1 MKRLGLVLA
10 LLVAVT
16 MLSVIS
22 IAMSTNALVVYAQT
36 GSNSCPEGALVVNAS
51 GAFICAIRAENV
63 SLVFASILVA
73 QQGSNANVTLF
84 CLYSDGCSAT
94 VYAYDLYNNS
104 LSQVAS
110 QQVSIDA
117 GASKTLSFSGFRGLA
132 LFRVVING
140 VDMGYYTAPSAQ
152 VPQISSA
159 LSNIASMH
167 TMLAILAGLLIVSVP
182 LGWSLQ
188 REWGLAGLALVGAAN
203 LIYLFVSLLT
213 GNPLLALLVATL
225 SAIIGVIYII
235 VGGVQV

>member
-1 MKRLGLVLA
+1 MKQLSLVLA
-10 LLVAVT
+10 LIVAVT

-22 IAMSTNALVVYAQT
+22 IAMSGNALEVYAQT
-36 GSNSCPEGALVVNAS
+36 SNCPEGALVVNAS
-51 GAFICAIRAENV
+51 GAFICAVRAENI
-63 SLVFASILVA
+63 SLVFASILVM
-73 QQGSNANVTLF
+73 QQNSNANVTLF
-84 CLYSDGCSAT
+84 CMYSDGCNAT

-104 LSQVAS
+104 LSQIAS
-110 QQVSIDA
+110 QQVSIGA
-117 GASKTLSFSGFRGLA
+117 GASKTLSFVGFRGLA
-132 LFRVVING
+132 IFRVIING

-152 VPQISSA
+152 IPQISSA

-235 VGGVQV
+235 VGGAQV

>member
-1 MKRLGLVLA
+1 MLV
-10 LLVAVT
+10 VATTV
-16 MLSVIS
+16 LSVIS
-22 IAMSTNALVVYAQT
+22 VTMVMNSNALEVYAQT
-36 GSNSCPEGALVVNAS
+36 SNCPEGALVVNAS
-51 GAFICAIRAENV
+51 GAFICAVRAENI
-63 SLVFASILVA
+63 SLVFASILVT

-84 CLYSDGCSAT
+84 CMYSDGCNAT

-104 LSQVAS
+104 LGQVS
-110 QQVSIDA
+110 TQQVSMGA
-117 GASKTLSFSGFRGLA
+117 GESKTLGFAGFKGLA
-132 LFRVVING
+132 IFRVVING

-152 VPQISSA
+152 IPQISSA

-167 TMLAILAGLLIVSVP
+167 TMLAILAGLLVVSAP
-182 LGWSLQ
+182 LGWALQ

-235 VGGVQV
+235 VGGAQV